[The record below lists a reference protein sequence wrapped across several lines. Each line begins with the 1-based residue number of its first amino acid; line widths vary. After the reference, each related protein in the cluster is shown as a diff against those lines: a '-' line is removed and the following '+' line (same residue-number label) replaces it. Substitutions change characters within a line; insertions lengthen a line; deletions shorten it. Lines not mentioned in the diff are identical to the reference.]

1 MTTIKEVLQQYQSG
15 AGRYSYCIVSDITTV
30 PQAVA
35 AQKDDNEDFDLY
47 RPCIALHED
56 LPPEHSEGLEQSSE
70 QKKDVQQEPMP
81 KRPWCTK
88 QMRAADTATAG
99 ITRDSAAIFKAA
111 ADVTRCRH
119 RCYGP
124 RMRAESSRVQAGI
137 GKGALR
143 YGAPTIHKCFKKIRK
158 QCLPNDF
165 YGL

>member
-56 LPPEHSEGLEQSSE
+56 LPPEHSEGLE
-70 QKKDVQQEPMP
+70 
-81 KRPWCTK
+81 R
-88 QMRAADTATAG
+88 
-99 ITRDSAAIFKAA
+99 
-111 ADVTRCRH
+111 
-119 RCYGP
+119 P